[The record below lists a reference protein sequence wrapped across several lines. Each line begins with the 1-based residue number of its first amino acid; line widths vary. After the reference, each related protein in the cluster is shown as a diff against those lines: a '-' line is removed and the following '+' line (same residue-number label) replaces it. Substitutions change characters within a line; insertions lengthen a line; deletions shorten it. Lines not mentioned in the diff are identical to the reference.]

1 MSRTFRTPITL
12 AAVLALLAGPALAQ
26 ETTPATPATPPAA
39 AAQAPVA
46 LPKALQDAGLSDV
59 TTKRGPRDG
68 SRIQGKLPDGTLIDA
83 MLDRDGQLRGVKAQG
98 EAALPQALVAQL
110 VPQAVRDNAVFAEL
124 GSLRA
129 VFTGERGVML
139 AGQDAEKNRVHAA
152 FAQDGTLLRFGRGD
166 DEARDRK
173 DRKHEH
179 GKRHDDRKGDRKGD
193 RDHDKRDKRGD
204 ARPAAPDRQGAVIDE
219 GALRQALTSAGYTGL
234 GAISQ
239 DGPRVTAE
247 ATNPEGEAVLV
258 ELNPQGGVVR
268 ETAR

>member
-26 ETTPATPATPPAA
+26 DATPAAPTPPAA
-39 AAQAPVA
+39 AEAPAPVA
-46 LPKALQDAGLSDV
+46 LPQALQEAGLTDV

-68 SRIQGKLPDGTLIDA
+68 SRLEGKLPDGTLIEA

-98 EAALPQALVAQL
+98 DAALPQALVAQL
-110 VPQAVRDNAVFAEL
+110 VPQAVRDNAVFPEL

-139 AGQDAEKNRVHAA
+139 AGQDAEKNRVHAG

-166 DEARDRK
+166 DEARDHK
-173 DRKHEH
+173 HRKHEH
-179 GKRHDDRKGDRKGD
+179 GKRHDDRRGD
-193 RDHDKRDKRGD
+193 RDHDKRDMRGD
-204 ARPAAPDRQGAVIDE
+204 DQPGAPDRQGAVTDE
-219 GALRQALTSAGYTGL
+219 GALRQALTSAGYTDL
-234 GAISQ
+234 GAITQ

-258 ELNPQGGVVR
+258 ELNPQGRVVR
-268 ETAR
+268 ESAR